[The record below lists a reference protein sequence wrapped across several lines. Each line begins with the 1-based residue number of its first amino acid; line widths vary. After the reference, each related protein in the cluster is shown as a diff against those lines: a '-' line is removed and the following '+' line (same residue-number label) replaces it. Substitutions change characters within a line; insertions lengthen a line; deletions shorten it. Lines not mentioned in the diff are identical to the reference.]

1 MGQTSNIVTLRKQ
14 PKNYILA
21 TPEVKFFLNGL
32 KFLNLVF
39 YWLHF

>member
-21 TPEVKFFLNGL
+21 TPECKIFFTW
-32 KFLNLVF
+32 FTVF
-39 YWLHF
+39 KCI